1 LATTETIGASGSPVR
16 LEELRHAL
24 AVLRPVGH
32 DAILLHDMAARVLEV
47 NDGALELYGVTRER
61 LLEEGLAA
69 IVLPE
74 RLPRFAEVVGQ
85 VRQAGKAVFSTTHL
99 GAGGRRIPVEVAAH
113 LLELDEGPHVLA
125 IVRDVGFREDADRA
139 RRESEERYRQVV
151 QNAPLVQFAIDR
163 DGLFTLSEGQGLAQL
178 GLKPGQVVGLSVRQ
192 VYAAVPEIIR
202 DFEAALTGQS
212 FRTVNALG
220 PIVFETGWA
229 PLRDEAG
236 AVVGVTGVAF
246 DVTARVRAEEARQQT
261 EARLTV
267 AERLA
272 SAGRLA
278 AGVAHE
284 INNPLACVLS
294 NLETALVR
302 LEGKG
307 KGVDPEVLAE
317 LRDAREGAVRVRDI
331 VRDLRVFSR
340 GGEETGSCDAAEVA
354 RSALTLA
361 ANELRH
367 RALVVTDFQPAPR
380 VALAERRLAQV
391 LVNLLVNAAHAIEEG
406 RVQANQVRVA
416 VRPREASVLVEVADT
431 GAGMPPEVRE
441 RIFEPFFSTKAVGE
455 GMGLGL
461 ALCHSMVSDAGGVIE
476 VESAPGQGSTFRV
489 LLPAAPPAE
498 TAPAPAAAATEPLH
512 RRLRLLVVDDEPMVA
527 RAAARSLA
535 PHQVEVATD
544 GQAALARLLG
554 GERYDVIFCDLMMPS
569 CSGMEVHARLSREVP
584 EQAARLVFLTG
595 GAFTAGAR
603 EFLERSAVP
612 VVEKPF
618 DPAAL
623 RQVAARVAAA
633 GDRARG

>member
-1 LATTETIGASGSPVR
+1 LATTEPAATSQPPIP

-24 AVLRPVGH
+24 AVLRPVGL
-32 DAILLHDMAARVLEV
+32 DAIVLHDMSGRVLEV
-47 NDGALELYGVTRER
+47 NDRALELYGLTRER

-74 RLPRFAEVVGQ
+74 RLQRFAEVLGQ
-85 VRQAGKAVFSTTHL
+85 VRREGKALFSATHL
-99 GAGGRRIPVEVAAH
+99 GAGGRRLPVEVAAH

-139 RRESEERYRQVV
+139 RRES
-151 QNAPLVQFAIDR
+151 
-163 DGLFTLSEGQGLAQL
+163 
-178 GLKPGQVVGLSVRQ
+178 
-192 VYAAVPEIIR
+192 
-202 DFEAALTGQS
+202 
-212 FRTVNALG
+212 
-220 PIVFETGWA
+220 
-229 PLRDEAG
+229 DEARHK
-236 AVVGVTGVAF
+236 A
-246 DVTARVRAEEARQQT
+246 
-261 EARLTV
+261 EARLAV

-284 INNPLACVLS
+284 VNNPLSCVLS
-294 NLETALVR
+294 NLEAALVR

-307 KGVDPEVLAE
+307 ADPEILAE
-317 LRDAREGAVRVRDI
+317 LRDARDGAVRVRDI

-354 RSALTLA
+354 RSALNLA

-367 RALVVTDFQPAPR
+367 RALVVTEFQPAPR

-416 VRPREASVLVEVADT
+416 VRPRDAGVLVEVADT
-431 GAGMPPEVRE
+431 GVGMPPEVRA

-489 LLPAAPPAE
+489 LLPAAPPVVA
-498 TAPAPAAAATEPLH
+498 APAPAASGAEAPP

-535 PHQVEVATD
+535 PHQVEIATD
-544 GQAALARLLG
+544 GRAALARLLG
-554 GERYDVIFCDLMMPS
+554 GERYDVIFCDLMMPT
-569 CSGMEVHARLSREVP
+569 CSGMEVHATLSREVP

-603 EFLERSAVP
+603 EFLERCAAP

-623 RQVAARVAAA
+623 RQVAVRIAAA
-633 GDRARG
+633 GDRAPG